1 MDRTFD
7 CVWLTKI
14 DNDLKYYLYYTN
26 DMADDNYEEEGDDD
40 VGQVIRLM
48 VLRMI
53 E

>member
-14 DNDLKYYLYYTN
+14 DNDLSYYLYYTN
-26 DMADDNYEEEGDDD
+26 DMVNDNYEEEGDDD
-40 VGQVIRLM
+40 FGRVIKLM